1 MQMLLLLTD
10 VDGVPC
16 LCSPA
21 VGTLVALANSNEII
35 SANDV
40 VAEISI
46 LGVRHPLIAPATV
59 QHRIAFADG
68 LNPSQGVAYLQV
80 IASLA
85 TVIEGAESATEVAS
99 EDLSEL
105 CILSPQAGRFYH
117 RPTAD
122 AETFVNAGETISAG
136 KTIGLLEVMKTFSPV
151 KWNPAPGNPQTAVVV
166 KYRIADGNDVEDA
179 QPLLDLDVSS

>member
-1 MQMLLLLTD
+1 MQMLLLLKD

-21 VGTLVALANSNEII
+21 VGTLVALANNNEII
-35 SANDV
+35 NANDI

-46 LGVRHPLIAPATV
+46 LGVRHSLIAPATV
-59 QHRIAFADG
+59 QHRIAFTDD
-68 LNPSQGVAYLQV
+68 LNLSQGVAYQQV

-85 TVIEGAESATEVAS
+85 TVVGSTENATEVAS

-117 RPTAD
+117 RPAVD
-122 AETFVNAGETISAG
+122 AETFVSAGETISAG
-136 KTIGLLEVMKTFSPV
+136 RTIGLLEVMKTFSPV
-151 KWNPAPGNPQTAVVV
+151 KWEPAPGNPQTAVVG
-166 KYRIADGNDVEDA
+166 KYRIADGNDVGDA

>member
-1 MQMLLLLTD
+1 MKMLLLLQD
-10 VDGVPC
+10 VDGVQC

-21 VGTLVALANSNEII
+21 VGTIVALADNNDVI

-46 LGVRHPLIAPATV
+46 LGVRHQLIAPDTV
-59 QHRIAFADG
+59 QHRIAFADD
-68 LNPSQGVAYLQV
+68 LNLSQGVAYQQV

-85 TVIEGAESATEVAS
+85 TVVDGEEITPNAAS

-105 CILSPQAGRFYH
+105 CVISPQAGRFYH
-117 RPTAD
+117 RPAAD
-122 AETFVNAGETISAG
+122 AEAFVTAGEIISAG

-166 KYRIADGNDVEDA
+166 KYRIADGNDVEDS
-179 QPLLDLDVSS
+179 QPLLDLDISS

>member
-1 MQMLLLLTD
+1 MKMLLLLQD
-10 VDGVPC
+10 VDGVQC

-21 VGTLVALANSNEII
+21 VGTIVALADNNDVI

-40 VAEISI
+40 VAEISV
-46 LGVRHPLIAPATV
+46 LGVRYQLIAPDTV
-59 QHRIAFADG
+59 QHRIAFADD
-68 LNPSQGVAYLQV
+68 LNLSQGVAYQQV

-85 TVIEGAESATEVAS
+85 TVVDGEESTPDVAS
-99 EDLSEL
+99 ENLSEL
-105 CILSPQAGRFYH
+105 CVLSPQAGRFYH
-117 RPTAD
+117 RPAAD
-122 AETFVNAGETISAG
+122 AEAFVNAGETISAG

-166 KYRIADGNDVEDA
+166 KYRIADGNDVEDS

>member
-1 MQMLLLLTD
+1 MQLTLLLQD
-10 VDGVPC
+10 VDGVQC

-21 VGTLVALANSNEII
+21 VGTIVVLADSNDVI

-46 LGVRHPLIAPATV
+46 LGVRHQLIAPDTV

-68 LNPSQGVAYLQV
+68 LNLSQGVAYQQV

-85 TVIEGAESATEVAS
+85 TVVDGEGRTPDVAS

-105 CILSPQAGRFYH
+105 CVLSPQAGRFYH
-117 RPTAD
+117 RPAAD
-122 AETFVNAGETISAG
+122 AEAFVNSGETISAG

>member
-1 MQMLLLLTD
+1 MQMLLLLKD

-21 VGTLVALANSNEII
+21 VGTLVALANNNEII

-59 QHRIAFADG
+59 QHRIVFADG
-68 LNPSQGVAYLQV
+68 INLSEGVAHQQV
-80 IASLA
+80 IASLT
-85 TVIEGAESATEVAS
+85 TVVESPESATEVAS
-99 EDLSEL
+99 EDLSGL
-105 CILSPQAGRFYH
+105 CVLSPQAGRFYH
-117 RPTAD
+117 RPAAD
-122 AETFVNAGETISAG
+122 AEAFVNSGETISAG

-151 KWNPAPGNPQTAVVV
+151 KWNPAPGNPQTAVVG

-179 QPLLDLDVSS
+179 QPLLDLEVSS

>member
-1 MQMLLLLTD
+1 MQLPLLLQN
-10 VDGVPC
+10 VDGVQC

-21 VGTLVALANSNEII
+21 VGTIVALADNNDVI
-35 SANDV
+35 SASDV

-46 LGVRHPLIAPATV
+46 LGVRHQLIAPETV
-59 QHRIAFADG
+59 QHRIAFADD
-68 LNPSQGVAYLQV
+68 LNLSQGVAYQQV

-85 TVIEGAESATEVAS
+85 TVVDSEESTPDAAS
-99 EDLSEL
+99 EYLSEL
-105 CILSPQAGRFYH
+105 CVISPQAGRFYH
-117 RPTAD
+117 RPAAD
-122 AETFVNAGETISAG
+122 AEAFVNAGETISAG

-151 KWNPAPGNPQTAVVV
+151 KWNPAPRNPQTAVVG

>member
-1 MQMLLLLTD
+1 MRLPLLLRD
-10 VDGVPC
+10 VDGVQC

-21 VGTLVALANSNEII
+21 VGTIVALTDNNEII

-46 LGVRHPLIAPATV
+46 LGVRHQLIAPDTV
-59 QHRIAFADG
+59 QHRIAFADD
-68 LNPSQGVAYLQV
+68 LNLSQGVAYQQM

-85 TVIEGAESATEVAS
+85 TVADGEESTTEVTS
-99 EDLSEL
+99 DDLSDL
-105 CILSPQAGRFYH
+105 CVLSPQAGRFYH
-117 RPTAD
+117 RPAAD
-122 AETFVNAGETISAG
+122 AEAFVNAGETISAG

-151 KWNPAPGNPQTAVVV
+151 KWNPAPGNPQTAVVGN
-166 KYRIADGNDVEDA
+166 YRIADGNDVEDS

>member
-1 MQMLLLLTD
+1 MQMLLLLKD

-46 LGVRHPLIAPATV
+46 LGVRQQLIAPDTV

-68 LNPSQGVAYLQV
+68 LNLSQGVAYLQV

-85 TVIEGAESATEVAS
+85 TVVEGAEIATEVVS

-151 KWNPAPGNPQTAVVV
+151 KWNPAPGNPQTAVVG

-179 QPLLDLDVSS
+179 QPLLDLDVYS